1 MATYIVTGSARGLGL
16 AMVKEL
22 ASREPT
28 DVSLVIAATR
38 KSSTALDEIVARD
51 SGRVIFIP
59 LDVSNEASI
68 SSCVEKTGSVV
79 GQKGVDVLI
88 NCAGVHSWLEGK
100 TANMSDLDYQLSVN
114 VVGTHNVTRA
124 FLPLLKIGKSK
135 KVANISTV
143 YASMAQAEMSS
154 FANCP
159 AYKISKAALNAL
171 TVQYAM
177 SYKDEGFI
185 FLAVSPGWL
194 KTDMGGDDAHLT
206 AEEGAQAVLNV
217 VDKAESDSNG
227 CFKNIYAPGWDMY
240 DGKNIPW

>member
-1 MATYIVTGSARGLGL
+1 MATYIVTGSSRGMGL
-16 AMVKEL
+16 AMIKEL
-22 ASREPT
+22 ASRDPAE
-28 DVSLVIAATR
+28 VSLVIAATR
-38 KSSTALDEIVARD
+38 RSSTALDEIVARE
-51 SGRVIFIP
+51 SGRVVFIP
-59 LDVSNEASI
+59 LDVSNAASI
-68 SSCVEKTGSVV
+68 SSSVEMAGSVV

-100 TANMSDLDYQLSVN
+100 TENMADLDYQLTVN

-124 FLPLLKIGKSK
+124 FLPLLRMGKLK

-143 YASMAQAEMSS
+143 YASMTHAETSS

-177 SYKDEGFI
+177 SYKDEGFT
-185 FLAVSPGWL
+185 FLAVNPGWL

-206 AEEGAQAVLNV
+206 ADEGAQAVLNV
-217 VDKAESDSNG
+217 IDKAEKDSNG

-240 DGKNIPW
+240 DGKDIPW

>member
-1 MATYIVTGSARGLGL
+1 MATYIVTGSSRGLGL
-16 AMVKEL
+16 AMIQEL
-22 ASREPT
+22 ASRDPT

-38 KSSTALDEIVARD
+38 KSTAALDEIVARE
-51 SGRVIFIP
+51 SGRVVFIP

-68 SSCVEKTGSVV
+68 SNCVETAGSVV

-88 NCAGVHSWLEGK
+88 NCAGVHSWVEGK
-100 TANMSDLDYQLSVN
+100 TENMSDLDYQLSVN

-124 FLPLLKIGKSK
+124 FLPLLRMGKSK
-135 KVANISTV
+135 KVANISTAF
-143 YASMAQAEMSS
+143 ASMTHAEMSRV
-154 FANCP
+154 ANCP

-177 SYKDEGFI
+177 SYKDEGLI

-206 AEEGAQAVLNV
+206 AQEGAQAVLNV
-217 VDKAESDSNG
+217 VDKADINSSG
-227 CFKNIYAPGWDMY
+227 TFKNIDAPGWDMY
-240 DGKNIPW
+240 NGKDIAW

>member
-51 SGRVIFIP
+51 SGRVVFIP

-100 TANMSDLDYQLSVN
+100 TANM
-114 VVGTHNVTRA
+114 
-124 FLPLLKIGKSK
+124 
-135 KVANISTV
+135 
-143 YASMAQAEMSS
+143 
-154 FANCP
+154 
-159 AYKISKAALNAL
+159 
-171 TVQYAM
+171 
-177 SYKDEGFI
+177 
-185 FLAVSPGWL
+185 
-194 KTDMGGDDAHLT
+194 
-206 AEEGAQAVLNV
+206 
-217 VDKAESDSNG
+217 
-227 CFKNIYAPGWDMY
+227 
-240 DGKNIPW
+240 